1 MINTMLSSYELS
13 LVTDPQVL
21 LTKNDLLKKVVALFG
36 EASQGYVDFA
46 SRNCNDELLQTPPK
60 ISKGENYLGLPYVI
74 LDYPRIFG
82 KEDMLAIRSFFWWG
96 NYFSIYLLIS
106 GAYKIRLEKQFE
118 EASLL
123 GKLDDWMIQVNNDK
137 WNHQIGLE
145 NYKPI
150 KALPGLSFKAL
161 PFIKMA
167 KKIPLHEWDKASI
180 FFENN
185 FKILIGIINGTKY
198 RN

>member
-1 MINTMLSSYELS
+1 MLSSYELL
-13 LVTDPQVL
+13 LVTDPQVM
-21 LTKNDLLKKVVALFG
+21 LTKNAIMKKVVAMFG
-36 EASQGYVDFA
+36 ETSHGYVDFA
-46 SRNCNDELLQTPPK
+46 SQNCIDELLQTPPK

-106 GAYKIRLEKQFE
+106 GEYKIRLEEHLE
-118 EASLL
+118 EAVLS
-123 GKLDDWMIQVNNDK
+123 GMLDDWMIQVNDDK
-137 WNHQIGLE
+137 WNHQIGVG
-145 NYKPI
+145 NYKPL

-161 PFIKMA
+161 PFIKLA

-180 FFENN
+180 FYENN
-185 FKILIGIINGTKY
+185 FKILIGIINGIKY
-198 RN
+198 PN